1 MKKVITYGSFDLFH
15 EGHFRLLERAKKLG
29 DYLIVGVTTEQYDES
44 RGKLNIVDPLNERIE
59 NVRKTGLADEIIV
72 EDHIGQKVEDVQKYG
87 IDVFTVGSDWV
98 GAFDY
103 LKEFC
108 EVVYLE
114 RTKNISSTLM
124 RTRQHPIIRIG
135 IIGTGRIAERFV
147 PEARYVSG
155 VIVQSVY
162 NPHEA
167 HAKRFAEQ
175 FELAFYTSD
184 LELFWEKVDA
194 VYIASPHETPCDY
207 TREALKQKKHVLC
220 EKPMAMSLEECGAMV
235 ETARQTD
242 RVLMIAQNQRLNQAH
257 QLVRSLVAQGEIGR
271 LLAFQLTFGHS
282 GPENWTGQPDPWF
295 FRKNSAGLGA
305 LGDLGVHKIDLLR
318 YLTGDEVSQV
328 AAMTGTLDKRLA
340 DGSPADVEDN
350 ACLLLRMCSGAVGT
364 IRASWTFYGQEDNST
379 VLYGTRGSIHV
390 YTDPARAVVVR
401 NRDGTERA
409 FTERNMATN
418 AQQLEGKGEN
428 TGVIDAFI
436 RAILSGGPSC
446 ADGEDVLKTMRVVFA
461 AEQAAREQKT
471 IVLTPA
477 AQAGRP
483 AL

>member
-1 MKKVITYGSFDLFH
+1 MIKIGLIGCGQIAKLRHAPEYAAHPECEIAGVFDLN
-15 EGHFRLLERAKKLG
+15 EEKARA
-29 DYLIVGVTTEQYDES
+29 
-44 RGKLNIVDPLNERIE
+44 
-59 NVRKTGLADEIIV
+59 LADC
-72 EDHIGQKVEDVQKYG
+72 YG
-87 IDVFTVGSDWV
+87 ARTYASAQELLASDIDAVSIC
-98 GAFDY
+98 AANAAHCRY
-103 LKEFC
+103 
-108 EVVYLE
+108 
-114 RTKNISSTLM
+114 TLM
-124 RTRQHPIIRIG
+124 
-135 IIGTGRIAERFV
+135 
-147 PEARYVSG
+147 
-155 VIVQSVY
+155 
-162 NPHEA
+162 
-167 HAKRFAEQ
+167 
-175 FELAFYTSD
+175 
-184 LELFWEKVDA
+184 
-194 VYIASPHETPCDY
+194 
-207 TREALKQKKHVLC
+207 ALRAMKNVLC